1 MARTSSSEAERAAI
15 KMVASLMAAGAR
27 TAPKTRG
34 VDTTQTMIVEGE
46 DIELLAAAMEE
57 AANTQP
63 EYLAPSFRRDAR
75 NVRSSECVVLIG
87 VSGVPK
93 KPEQPLDCGACGFK
107 TCKGLL
113 NARLQKGK
121 DFSGPLCV
129 FASLDL
135 GIALGSA
142 VKVAADL
149 NIDNRIMYTLGAT
162 ATKLRWLE
170 ADVVLGIPLSTTG
183 KSPYFDRG

>member
-1 MARTSSSEAERAAI
+1 MARTSSSDAERAAI
-15 KMVASLMAAGAR
+15 RTVATLMAASAR

-46 DIELLAAAMEE
+46 DIELLAAAMDE
-57 AANTQP
+57 AANTKP
-63 EYLAPSFRRDAR
+63 EYLAPAFRRDAE
-75 NVRSSECVVLIG
+75 NVRGSECVVLIG

-113 NARLQKGK
+113 NARLQEGK
-121 DFSGPLCV
+121 DFFGPLCV

-135 GIALGSA
+135 GVALGSA
-142 VKVAADL
+142 VKVAGDL
-149 NIDNRIMYTLGAT
+149 NIDNRIMYTLGAA

-170 ADVVLGIPLSTTG
+170 ADIVHGIPLSTTG
-183 KSPYFDRG
+183 KNPYFDRG

>member
-1 MARTSSSEAERAAI
+1 MARTSASDAEKAAI
-15 KMVASLMAAGAR
+15 RTVATLMAAGAR

-34 VDTTQTMIVEGE
+34 VDTTQTMLVEGK

-57 AANTQP
+57 AANSQP
-63 EYLAPSFRRDAR
+63 EHLSPTFRRDAG
-75 NVRSSECVVLIG
+75 NVRGSECVVLIG
-87 VSGVPK
+87 VSGIPK

-113 NARLQKGK
+113 NARLQEGK
-121 DFSGPLCV
+121 DFFGPVCV
-129 FASLDL
+129 FDSLDL

-142 VKVAADL
+142 VKVAGDL
-149 NIDNRIMYTLGAT
+149 NVDNRIMYTLGAA